1 MFHYILVSDSSNV
14 GIDGV
19 HVSKQHVG
27 SFRVCGYV
35 SLHEGCVASIIPSP
49 LLLLSLP
56 AVHALYTASDDSCVM
71 KTRNEDRGQCLHQ
84 FNSITSISAT
94 CICRRDTRR

>member
-1 MFHYILVSDSSNV
+1 MHKKKAGVTRVCVCVCVCTCMFHYILVSDSSNV

-35 SLHEGCVASIIPSP
+35 SLHEGCASIIPSP
-49 LLLLSLP
+49 LLLLSYV
-56 AVHALYTASDDSCVM
+56 ACSTCSLYC
-71 KTRNEDRGQCLHQ
+71 K
-84 FNSITSISAT
+84 
-94 CICRRDTRR
+94 